1 MGSLN
6 NKNINKL
13 ILIPT
18 FLYLIS
24 IFIGLSLYGY
34 NINIL
39 KDNITSLTFLD
50 IFLNNLRGIGINIL
64 GIFSF
69 GVITI
74 FYTIFNGLIHG
85 IMIRVFFENFSLLNT
100 LLKIV
105 PHGIFEVP
113 AIILSCHIG
122 LFPIYIILNKF
133 FNIFCFKKSI
143 LLNTLKNLIF
153 LDILLVFIAAIIE
166 STITKLV

>member
-39 KDNITSLTFLD
+39 KDNITSLTF
-50 IFLNNLRGIGINIL
+50 
-64 GIFSF
+64 
-69 GVITI
+69 
-74 FYTIFNGLIHG
+74 
-85 IMIRVFFENFSLLNT
+85 
-100 LLKIV
+100 
-105 PHGIFEVP
+105 
-113 AIILSCHIG
+113 
-122 LFPIYIILNKF
+122 
-133 FNIFCFKKSI
+133 
-143 LLNTLKNLIF
+143 
-153 LDILLVFIAAIIE
+153 
-166 STITKLV
+166 